1 MLLIRLN
8 ARALAHRILFNLAY
22 VFFKLFFGIVFRFPL
37 FVWLRIEGRARVPRR
52 GGLII
57 VANHLSLAD
66 PPVLW
71 YAAPRHLC
79 FVGRADIPNIP
90 LIGAI
95 ARLAKTVPIRQ
106 RAPDRQALKLA
117 IETVQSGEALVI
129 FPEGELSESGD
140 LQPFLPGV
148 LLILRQTRAPVLP
161 VGIIGTDKIMPY
173 GKLVPKPA
181 FGTVVVRFGEV
192 IPAERILSLPTPE
205 AQLEFLEEQV
215 ARLSGQRRANARIK
229 SQHGV

>member
-1 MLLIRLN
+1 MPLIGLN
-8 ARALAHRILFNLAY
+8 LRALAHRILFNLAF

-37 FVWLRIEGRARVPRR
+37 FVWLRIEGRAHVPRR

-57 VANHLSLAD
+57 IANHLSLAD

-71 YAAPRHLC
+71 YAAPRHVC
-79 FVGRADIPNIP
+79 FVARTDILNIP
-90 LIGAI
+90 LLGAI
-95 ARLAKTVPIRQ
+95 ARLAKTVPIKQ
-106 RAPDRQALKLA
+106 RAPDRHGLKLA
-117 IETVQSGEALVI
+117 IQTVQSGEALAI
-129 FPEGELSESGD
+129 FPEGELSESRD

-148 LLILRQTRAPVLP
+148 LLILRQTRTPVLP
-161 VGIIGTDKIMPY
+161 VGIIGTDRIVPY

-181 FGTVVVRFGEV
+181 FCTVVVRFGEV

-215 ARLSGQRRANARIK
+215 ARLSGQQRACTR
-229 SQHGV
+229 

>member
-1 MLLIRLN
+1 M
-8 ARALAHRILFNLAY
+8 RALWHRLLFHLAY
-22 VFFKLFFGIVFRFPL
+22 AFFKLFFAITFRFPL
-37 FVWLRIEGRARVPRR
+37 FVWLRIEGRSRVPRR
-52 GGLII
+52 GGLIVI
-57 VANHLSLAD
+57 ANHLSLAD

-71 YAAPRHLC
+71 YASPRHLC

-95 ARLAKTVPIRQ
+95 ARLAKTVPIKQ
-106 RAPDRQALKLA
+106 RSPDRQGLRLA
-117 IETVQSGEALVI
+117 IETVQRGEALAI
-129 FPEGELSESGD
+129 FPEGELSESRD

-161 VGIIGTDKIMPY
+161 VGIIGTDKILPY

-181 FGTVVVRFGEV
+181 FGVVVVRFGEP
-192 IPAERILSLPTPE
+192 IPAEQILSLPTPE

-215 ARLSGQRRANARIK
+215 ARLSGQQRQRAQVQ
-229 SQHGV
+229 SPCDDD

>member
-1 MLLIRLN
+1 MRNLWHRLLF
-8 ARALAHRILFNLAY
+8 HLAY
-22 VFFKLFFGIVFRFPL
+22 AFFKLFFAITFRFPL
-37 FVWLRIEGRARVPRR
+37 FVWLRIEGRSRVPRR
-52 GGLII
+52 GGLIV

-71 YAAPRHLC
+71 YASPRHLC

-95 ARLAKTVPIRQ
+95 ARLAKTVPIKQ
-106 RAPDRQALKLA
+106 RSPDRQGLRLA
-117 IETVQSGEALVI
+117 IETVQRGEALAI
-129 FPEGELSESGD
+129 FPEGELSESRD

-161 VGIIGTDKIMPY
+161 VGIVGTDKILPY

-181 FGTVVVRFGEV
+181 FGVVVVRFGEP
-192 IPAERILSLPTPE
+192 IPAEQILSLPTPE

-215 ARLSGQRRANARIK
+215 ARLSGQKRRRAQVQ
-229 SQHGV
+229 SHCDDG